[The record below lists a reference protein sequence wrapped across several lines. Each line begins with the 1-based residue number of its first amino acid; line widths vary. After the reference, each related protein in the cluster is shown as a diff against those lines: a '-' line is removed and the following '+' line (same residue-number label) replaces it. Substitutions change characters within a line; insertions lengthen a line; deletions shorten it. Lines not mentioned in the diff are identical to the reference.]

1 MNPEAGPNLRAA
13 ASLSEEEARRLL
25 AVGLR
30 SLPSDHEL
38 RALASWSRRA
48 WRPSVRVHAL
58 RALVRSPS
66 ALANLSSRA
75 QDNLFAV
82 FRTVNTSNR
91 HVCAAFFGVLLL
103 ADDPWLIDTG
113 GEGVDD
119 DARRA
124 EEAFLRLYDA
134 RHEYLGNR
142 AFGTADVINRES
154 DALRRRLV
162 QTTPRRAPIPE
173 SVSKAKKSTDPF
185 PATAPSDASASVM
198 RGVDHPERASTE
210 PDVIMGSTPVEKKV
224 LELLTEVEKLK
235 TQLRDNEKRTKHLQS
250 LFDFMAKVLLDELQI
265 SVAVPHNIV
274 STNRKS
280 GRSLDRSQTT
290 PLSSSDPCLPKTTS
304 SFETE
309 EMPDAEED
317 GVSGRLEQRLRL
329 LERFRTI
336 LEASPWQGQADANG
350 SSEGGSN
357 GAGAGSRQ
365 GATSSGSGPVAVF
378 RDGRWVDRR
387 LLDR

>member
-13 ASLSEEEARRLL
+13 AALSEEEARRLL

-58 RALVRSPS
+58 RALVRSPA

-91 HVCAAFFGVLLL
+91 AVCAAFFGVLLL

-119 DARRA
+119 DARKA

-134 RHEYLGNR
+134 RHEYLGNS
-142 AFGTADVINRES
+142 APGTADVINRES

-162 QTTPRRAPIPE
+162 QTRAPIPE
-173 SVSKAKKSTDPF
+173 PVSKAKKSSDPF
-185 PATAPSDASASVM
+185 IGSAPSDTSASVM
-198 RGVDHPERASTE
+198 RGVVHPASDANE
-210 PDVIMGSTPVEKKV
+210 PDALMGGTTLERKVVE
-224 LELLTEVEKLK
+224 LTSEVESLK
-235 TQLRDNEKRTKHLQS
+235 SQLKDNETRTKHLQT

-280 GRSLDRSQTT
+280 GRTLDRAQTT
-290 PLSSSDPCLPKTTS
+290 PLSSSDPCLPKALS
-304 SFETE
+304 SLEPD
-309 EMPDAEED
+309 EMSGGDQSA
-317 GVSGRLEQRLRL
+317 VSDRLEQRLRL

-336 LEASPWQGQADANG
+336 VEASPWQGGYPHTNG
-350 SSEGGSN
+350 TSEEGSN

-365 GATSSGSGPVAVF
+365 GGANSSGSGPVVVF
-378 RDGRWVDRR
+378 KDGRWVGRS